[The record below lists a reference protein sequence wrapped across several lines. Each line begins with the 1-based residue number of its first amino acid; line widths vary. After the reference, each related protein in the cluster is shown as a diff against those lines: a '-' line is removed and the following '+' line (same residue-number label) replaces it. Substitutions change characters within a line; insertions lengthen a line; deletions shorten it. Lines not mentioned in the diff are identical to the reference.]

1 MADIPL
7 SNIIPQAGA
16 WPVDKIDVILSSQSY
31 TVPETGTYRVLVVG
45 GGGSGG
51 SRSGGKATGGGAG
64 GFRYAEVALTV
75 GQILTATIG
84 AGGAPVFRMLLAL
97 AAASLA
103 CSWLTPEWT

>member
-51 SRSGGKATGGGAG
+51 RYENGKATGGGAG

-84 AGGAPVFRMLLAL
+84 AGGGAPVYTNAIGVSGGQSRLQLVD
-97 AAASLA
+97 
-103 CSWLTPEWT
+103 T